1 MSNSHNYLPHVRLIW
16 LAFVLVF
23 WGIQGAS
30 AENLDAVA
38 DKVIESD
45 PRNKGAVSNSKCNSR
60 VNEHLAVH
68 PVFA

>member
-45 PRNKGAVSNSKCNSR
+45 PRNKGY
-60 VNEHLAVH
+60 
-68 PVFA
+68 